1 MVDAV
6 RYETVPPWPTPVA
19 GASLQLIDV
28 AQDNI
33 VTVAIANWRRHG
45 EMEWI
50 LLEAGVALFLAVFIV
65 WFTTGGKRKPPP
77 AAAQPA
83 PNGKG
88 NPEQRR

>member
-1 MVDAV
+1 MHAV
-6 RYETVPPWPTPVA
+6 T
-19 GASLQLIDV
+19 S
-28 AQDNI
+28 I

-65 WFTTGGKRKPPP
+65 WFTTGGKRKRPP

-83 PNGKG
+83 PNAKG
-88 NPEQRR
+88 NPEQGR